1 MSADRTPPPA
11 RSVRRHGPRRRSDVL
26 VVGLGRFGSAVA
38 ESLVRQGVDV
48 LAIDENPE
56 GVQRFAEDFT
66 HTVQADATDGEAMR
80 QLGIGDLD
88 AAVVAIGSDIE
99 ASVLAVITLVE
110 AGVRQIYAKAITR
123 KHGKILSSIGAH
135 HVIYPELVMGQRI
148 AHMVTG
154 GLQDYLEFDDGFAI
168 ARSAAPPQT
177 WDQDLATSALR
188 TRHQITVVGVKRAAE
203 AFVYAVPET
212 VIHPGDDLVL
222 AGRTEDVE
230 RFTALTR
237 SQATRSRR
245 QRPTQPRD
253 RAMGPGPSPRQ

>member
-1 MSADRTPPPA
+1 MSADRTPFPRRAAP
-11 RSVRRHGPRRRSDVL
+11 RRTSRRHGDVL

-48 LAIDENPE
+48 LAVDENPDR
-56 GVQRFAEDFT
+56 VQRFAEEFT

-80 QLGIGDLD
+80 QLGIADVD

-110 AGVRQIYAKAITR
+110 AGVPEIYAKAITR
-123 KHGKILSSIGAH
+123 KHGKILTGIGAH
-135 HVIYPELVMGQRI
+135 HVIYPELIMGQRV

-188 TRHQITVVGVKRAAE
+188 TRHRITVVGVKRAVE
-203 AFVYAVPET
+203 GFVYAVPET
-212 VIHPGDDLVL
+212 VIRAGDDLVL

-237 SQATRSRR
+237 DGRR
-245 QRPTQPRD
+245 ARD
-253 RAMGPGPSPRQ
+253 R

>member
-1 MSADRTPPPA
+1 MSADRTPLPRRAAHRRPA
-11 RSVRRHGPRRRSDVL
+11 RRHADVL

-48 LAIDENPE
+48 LAIDENPDR
-56 GVQRFAEDFT
+56 VQRFAEDFT

-110 AGVRQIYAKAITR
+110 AGVPEIFAKAITR
-123 KHGKILSSIGAH
+123 KHGKILTSIGAH
-135 HVIYPELVMGQRI
+135 HVIYPELIMGQRV

-154 GLQDYLEFDDGFAI
+154 GLQDYLELDDGFAV

-188 TRHQITVVGVKRAAE
+188 TRHRITVVGVRRAAGG
-203 AFVYAVPET
+203 FVHAAPDT
-212 VIHPGDDLVL
+212 VVHAGDDLVL

-237 SQATRSRR
+237 GVR
-245 QRPTQPRD
+245 QDRD
-253 RAMGPGPSPRQ
+253 R